1 MDSASV
7 GFSLILRASS
17 FSNSY
22 DAVLAVIY
30 LGILSIVFFPPLRG
44 GLGWGCFPPL
54 RGEEL
59 RSIERPVDGRRTLPG
74 WVFYLS
80 PPPEGR
86 SGGVFIFL
94 PTLNLALRLRGFLS
108 TSSAHAVRPFSMISN
123 GVRILP

>member
-54 RGEEL
+54 RGGL
-59 RSIERPVDGRRTLPG
+59 G
-74 WVFYLS
+74 WGYFSSYSQFSTTAARISLYFFRACCTPLFYDFKW
-80 PPPEGR
+80 R
-86 SGGVFIFL
+86 
-94 PTLNLALRLRGFLS
+94 
-108 TSSAHAVRPFSMISN
+108 
-123 GVRILP
+123 

>member
-30 LGILSIVFFPPLRG
+30 LGILSIFF
-44 GLGWGCFPPL
+44 FPPL

-74 WVFYLS
+74 GVVS
-80 PPPEGR
+80 PP
-86 SGGVFIFL
+86 
-94 PTLNLALRLRGFLS
+94 LRGGLGWGYFSSYSQFS
-108 TSSAHAVRPFSMISN
+108 TTAARISLYFF
-123 GVRILP
+123 RTCRTPLFYDFKRR

>member
-44 GLGWGCFPPL
+44 GLGWGCFSSYSQFSATAARISLYFFRTCRTPL
-54 RGEEL
+54 
-59 RSIERPVDGRRTLPG
+59 
-74 WVFYLS
+74 FYDFKW
-80 PPPEGR
+80 R
-86 SGGVFIFL
+86 
-94 PTLNLALRLRGFLS
+94 
-108 TSSAHAVRPFSMISN
+108 
-123 GVRILP
+123 

>member
-30 LGILSIVFFPPLRG
+30 LGILSIFFFPPLRG

-54 RGEEL
+54 RGGL
-59 RSIERPVDGRRTLPG
+59 GWGYFSSYSQFSATAARISLYFFRTCRTPL
-74 WVFYLS
+74 FYD
-80 PPPEGR
+80 
-86 SGGVFIFL
+86 FK
-94 PTLNLALRLRGFLS
+94 RG
-108 TSSAHAVRPFSMISN
+108 
-123 GVRILP
+123 

>member
-54 RGEEL
+54 RGGLGWGCFPPLRGEEL

-74 WVFYLS
+74 
-80 PPPEGR
+80 
-86 SGGVFIFL
+86 GVVSL
-94 PTLNLALRLRGFLS
+94 P
-108 TSSAHAVRPFSMISN
+108 
-123 GVRILP
+123 

>member
-30 LGILSIVFFPPLRG
+30 LGILSIFFFPPLRG

-54 RGEEL
+54 RGGLGWGCFPPL
-59 RSIERPVDGRRTLPG
+59 RGGLG
-74 WVFYLS
+74 WGYF
-80 PPPEGR
+80 
-86 SGGVFIFL
+86 FL

>member
-54 RGEEL
+54 RGGL
-59 RSIERPVDGRRTLPG
+59 GWGYFSSYSQFSATAARISLYFFRTCRTPL
-74 WVFYLS
+74 FYDFKW
-80 PPPEGR
+80 R
-86 SGGVFIFL
+86 
-94 PTLNLALRLRGFLS
+94 
-108 TSSAHAVRPFSMISN
+108 
-123 GVRILP
+123 

>member
-30 LGILSIVFFPPLRG
+30 LGILSIFFFPPLRG

-54 RGEEL
+54 RGGL
-59 RSIERPVDGRRTLPG
+59 GWGYFSSYSQFSATAARISLYFFRTCRTPLFYDFKRR
-74 WVFYLS
+74 
-80 PPPEGR
+80 
-86 SGGVFIFL
+86 
-94 PTLNLALRLRGFLS
+94 
-108 TSSAHAVRPFSMISN
+108 
-123 GVRILP
+123 

>member
-30 LGILSIVFFPPLRG
+30 LGILSIFFFPPLRG

-54 RGEEL
+54 RGGL
-59 RSIERPVDGRRTLPG
+59 G
-74 WVFYLS
+74 WGYLS
-80 PPPEGR
+80 
-86 SGGVFIFL
+86 SYSQF
-94 PTLNLALRLRGFLS
+94 
-108 TSSAHAVRPFSMISN
+108 SATAARISLYFF
-123 GVRILP
+123 RTCRTPLFYDFKRR

>member
-54 RGEEL
+54 RGGL
-59 RSIERPVDGRRTLPG
+59 GWGYFSSYSQFSTTAARISLYFFRTCRTPLFYDFKRR
-74 WVFYLS
+74 
-80 PPPEGR
+80 
-86 SGGVFIFL
+86 
-94 PTLNLALRLRGFLS
+94 
-108 TSSAHAVRPFSMISN
+108 
-123 GVRILP
+123 

>member
-30 LGILSIVFFPPLRG
+30 LGILSIFFFPPLRG

-54 RGEEL
+54 RGGL
-59 RSIERPVDGRRTLPG
+59 G
-74 WVFYLS
+74 WGCF
-80 PPPEGR
+80 PP
-86 SGGVFIFL
+86 
-94 PTLNLALRLRGFLS
+94 LRGGLGWGYF
-108 TSSAHAVRPFSMISN
+108 SSYSQFSATAARISLYFF
-123 GVRILP
+123 RTCRTPLFYDFKRC

>member
-30 LGILSIVFFPPLRG
+30 LGILSIFFFPPLRG

-54 RGEEL
+54 RGGL
-59 RSIERPVDGRRTLPG
+59 GWGYFSSYSQFSATAARISLYFFRACRTPL
-74 WVFYLS
+74 FYDFKW
-80 PPPEGR
+80 R
-86 SGGVFIFL
+86 
-94 PTLNLALRLRGFLS
+94 
-108 TSSAHAVRPFSMISN
+108 
-123 GVRILP
+123 

>member
-44 GLGWGCFPPL
+44 GLGWGCSPPL

-74 WVFYLS
+74 WGFYFFS
-80 PPPEGR
+80 A
-86 SGGVFIFL
+86 
-94 PTLNLALRLRGFLS
+94 TLNLALRLRGFLS

>member
-30 LGILSIVFFPPLRG
+30 LGIQSIFFFPPLRG

-54 RGEEL
+54 RGGL
-59 RSIERPVDGRRTLPG
+59 GWGYFSSYSQFSATAARISLYFFRTCRTPLFYDFKRR
-74 WVFYLS
+74 
-80 PPPEGR
+80 
-86 SGGVFIFL
+86 
-94 PTLNLALRLRGFLS
+94 
-108 TSSAHAVRPFSMISN
+108 
-123 GVRILP
+123 

>member
-44 GLGWGCFPPL
+44 GLGWGSL
-54 RGEEL
+54 
-59 RSIERPVDGRRTLPG
+59 
-74 WVFYLS
+74 
-80 PPPEGR
+80 
-86 SGGVFIFL
+86 
-94 PTLNLALRLRGFLS
+94 FLS
-108 TSSAHAVRPFSMISN
+108 SYSQFSATAARISLYFF
-123 GVRILP
+123 RACRTPLFYDFKRR

>member
-30 LGILSIVFFPPLRG
+30 LGILSIFF
-44 GLGWGCFPPL
+44 FPPL

-74 WVFYLS
+74 WGFYFFS
-80 PPPEGR
+80 A
-86 SGGVFIFL
+86 
-94 PTLNLALRLRGFLS
+94 TLNLALRLRGFLS

>member
-74 WVFYLS
+74 GVVS
-80 PPPEGR
+80 PP
-86 SGGVFIFL
+86 
-94 PTLNLALRLRGFLS
+94 LRGGLGWGYF
-108 TSSAHAVRPFSMISN
+108 SSYSQFSATAARISLYFF
-123 GVRILP
+123 RTCRTPLFYDFKWR

>member
-30 LGILSIVFFPPLRG
+30 LGTLSIFF
-44 GLGWGCFPPL
+44 FPPL

-59 RSIERPVDGRRTLPG
+59 RSIERPVDGRRTP
-74 WVFYLS
+74 
-80 PPPEGR
+80 R
-86 SGGVFIFL
+86 GGV
-94 PTLNLALRLRGFLS
+94 
-108 TSSAHAVRPFSMISN
+108 SN
-123 GVRILP
+123 PSRNC

>member
-7 GFSLILRASS
+7 GFSLMLRASS

-30 LGILSIVFFPPLRG
+30 LGILSIFF
-44 GLGWGCFPPL
+44 FPPL

-74 WVFYLS
+74 GVVS
-80 PPPEGR
+80 PP
-86 SGGVFIFL
+86 
-94 PTLNLALRLRGFLS
+94 LRGGLGWGSLFF
-108 TSSAHAVRPFSMISN
+108 SSYSQFSATAARISLYFF
-123 GVRILP
+123 RTCRTPLFYDFKRR

>member
-30 LGILSIVFFPPLRG
+30 LGILSIFFFPPLRG

-54 RGEEL
+54 RGGL
-59 RSIERPVDGRRTLPG
+59 GWGYFPSYSQFSATAARISLYFFRASRTPLFYDFKRR
-74 WVFYLS
+74 
-80 PPPEGR
+80 
-86 SGGVFIFL
+86 
-94 PTLNLALRLRGFLS
+94 
-108 TSSAHAVRPFSMISN
+108 
-123 GVRILP
+123 

>member
-44 GLGWGCFPPL
+44 GLGWGYFSSYSQFSATAARISLYFFRASSTPL
-54 RGEEL
+54 FY
-59 RSIERPVDGRRTLPG
+59 DFKRR
-74 WVFYLS
+74 
-80 PPPEGR
+80 
-86 SGGVFIFL
+86 
-94 PTLNLALRLRGFLS
+94 
-108 TSSAHAVRPFSMISN
+108 
-123 GVRILP
+123 

>member
-30 LGILSIVFFPPLRG
+30 LGTLSIVF
-44 GLGWGCFPPL
+44 FPPL

-86 SGGVFIFL
+86 SGGVFIFSL
-94 PTLNLALRLRGFLS
+94 LLS
-108 TSSAHAVRPFSMISN
+108 I
-123 GVRILP
+123 